1 MELIIEAI
9 GSLVGVVVGWVLKS
23 LADYLGL
30 RRGDIRTYNKAIFF
44 VLRAWKD
51 LLDYDRGTDYFRKK
65 KPTPEQFESWRAILA
80 EKFVENF
87 KEHSESVSEAVR
99 ILSEA
104 DPSMATRLDNT
115 IRRILSTFPPHVAD
129 LAKSDPQRYR
139 QLIYNQDYIVDL
151 TLSDFERV
159 ANVLAARSGLLQQFR
174 VHRYFRS
181 IRKGTKEF
189 NEGMNE
195 QDEMLNKVIIS

>member
-1 MELIIEAI
+1 MIIEAI

-23 LADYLGL
+23 LTEYLGL
-30 RRGDIRTYNKAIFF
+30 RRSDIRTYNQAIFF
-44 VLRAWKD
+44 ILRTWKD

-80 EKFVENF
+80 GKFIDNS
-87 KEHSESVSEAVR
+87 KEHSESGSEAVR

-104 DPSMATRLDNT
+104 DPAMATRLDNT
-115 IRRILSTFPPHVAD
+115 IRRILSTFPPHVAE
-129 LAKSDPQRYR
+129 LAKSDPERYR

-151 TLSDFERV
+151 TLSNFEKV

-174 VHRYFRS
+174 VRQYFRS
-181 IRKGTKEF
+181 IRNGTKEF

-195 QDEMLNKVIIS
+195 QDGMLNKVVNF